1 MKIKIAL
8 TGIIILAFFAT
19 SRAQVTIGSNVP
31 PRSGVLLDLKQ
42 DASTDNNP
50 NSKNGLGLPRVALT
64 ALTTLTVDDNSKS
77 NDYVGLTVYNTTT
90 NSELSP
96 GTYCWF
102 SNTWNQVVIVNDS
115 GTDGNILKSNGDN
128 TYDWTTIVIPEY
140 KFWKPTQKAF
150 FDTNKGAAGRFTYNY
165 EDVAPNEG
173 NIPKADLFKNRF
185 VYSDVLKISSAA
197 TTGKFLLVEITANVT
212 KKTSD
217 NQPAI
222 WSFLE
227 EIQVDIV
234 IGNMDVKSY
243 IRSVANPINTVTN
256 NIVDLFSVVPL
267 DEFQLG
273 QGEYSIQV
281 RISCKSHTYPRNGS
295 TANPVGNFPS
305 SGPFLTIEATNFG
318 FILYEEE

>member
-19 SRAQVTIGSNVP
+19 SRAQVTMGSNVP

-102 SNTWNQVVIVNDS
+102 DNTWNQVVIVNNS

-150 FDTNKGAAGRFTYNY
+150 FDKNKGTAGKYTYNY
-165 EDVAPNEG
+165 EDVVDG
-173 NIPKADLFKNRF
+173 NSNVPKPDIFDNRF
-185 VYSDVLKISSAA
+185 VYTDKLNISSAA
-197 TTGKFLLVEITANVT
+197 TSGKFLLIEMTANVS
-212 KKTSD
+212 KITSD
-217 NQPAI
+217 NEPAT

-227 EIQVDIV
+227 EIQVDIL
-234 IGNMDVKSY
+234 IDGNTVKTYTRSY
-243 IRSVANPINTVTN
+243 ANPIGTVTN
-256 NIVDLFSVVPL
+256 TIVDLFSAIPL
-267 DEFQLG
+267 DEFNLEKK
-273 QGEYSIQV
+273 EYTIQV
-281 RISCKSHTYPRNGS
+281 RISCPYHTYQRNRA
-295 TANPVGNFPS
+295 TANPAGNFKE